1 VDLAEAFAELG
12 DLTGPLPEL
21 DASDEAWAM
30 YGIAEEFEAMLA
42 GMVSRPGEPRDR
54 DYVARLRELLADPS
68 LQRGLGERLGKA
80 EALVDALS
88 QRRR

>member
-1 VDLAEAFAELG
+1 MDLADAFAELG
-12 DLTGPLPEL
+12 DVTGPLPES
-21 DASDEAWAM
+21 DAADEAWAR

-68 LQRGLGERLGKA
+68 LRRGLGERLGKA

-88 QRRR
+88 RRRM